1 MVDIRKDDVL
11 EVLKL
16 LPKNLQNIVKEHD
29 LTKLIEVVIDIG
41 RIPEAHFSKGKVIVL
56 GEQSITREMIQ
67 EMVSQIGIFDQ
78 SNRAGLEGTLHRIS
92 CVRNKSGEIVGL
104 TMRIGRSVFGTI
116 SIIKDCLE
124 QSKSVLLLGPPGVG
138 KTTMLREMA
147 YHLSTEKA
155 KRVVVIDTSNE
166 IAGDGDIPHSAI
178 GRSRRMQLPFDKK
191 QHDVMIEAVENHTPE
206 VIVIDEIGTKEEA
219 DAARTI
225 AERGVN
231 LIGTAHGT
239 SLESVI
245 QNPML
250 SDLVGGIETVT
261 LGDEEAKK
269 RGTRKSVLERA
280 AKPTFDICVEI
291 IDRYTVNVHKN
302 VANSVDAILR
312 GQPIHPELRTRNKD
326 TDEVTILEK
335 TEAKE
340 SIGEMKGL
348 PFSRDGKSL
357 AIYPYAISKSLL
369 KRAIGSFSELDIK
382 VVNTID
388 ESDIIFAL
396 KSYAQ
401 PEAKIFKISEMKNIP
416 VKIVDENSLPD
427 ISEVLEEVIND
438 IPYMEKDWSK
448 FSLSQESL
456 SKFKDTELLN

>member
-11 EVLKL
+11 EVLNL

-29 LTKLIEVVIDIG
+29 LSKLIEIVIDIG
-41 RIPEAHFSKGKVIVL
+41 RIPEARFSKGKVIIL
-56 GEQSITREMIQ
+56 GEQSMTRASIQ
-67 EMVSQIGIFDQ
+67 EMVSQIGDFDQ

-104 TMRIGRSVFGTI
+104 TMRIGRSIFGTI
-116 SIIKDCLE
+116 SIIQDYLD
-124 QSKSVLLLGPPGVG
+124 QPKSILLLGPPGVG
-138 KTTMLREMA
+138 KTTMLREIA
-147 YHLSTEKA
+147 YHLSTVKA
-155 KRVVVIDTSNE
+155 KRVIIIDTSNE

-178 GRSRRMQLPFDKK
+178 GRARRMQLPYDKD

-219 DAARTI
+219 DASRTI
-225 AERGVN
+225 AERGVT
-231 LIGTAHGT
+231 LVGTAHGT
-239 SLESVI
+239 SLENVI

-269 RGTRKSVLERA
+269 RGTRKSILERA

-291 IDRYTVNVHKN
+291 VDKYTVNVHKN
-302 VANSVDAILR
+302 VDNSVDAILR

-335 TEAKE
+335 DETKE
-340 SIGEMKGL
+340 KLGEMKGL

-369 KRAIGSFSELDIK
+369 KRALSSVAELDVK

-388 ESDIIFAL
+388 EADIIF
-396 KSYAQ
+396 S
-401 PEAKIFKISEMKNIP
+401 PEYLS
-416 VKIVDENSLPD
+416 
-427 ISEVLEEVIND
+427 VLTPYINVGD
-438 IPYMEKDWSK
+438 
-448 FSLSQESL
+448 ESL
-456 SKFKDTELLN
+456 AGALIMT

>member
-16 LPKNLQNIVKEHD
+16 LPKNLQKIVKEHD
-29 LTKLIEVVIDIG
+29 LSKLIEVVVDIG

-56 GEQSITREMIQ
+56 GEHSVTREMIQ
-67 EMVSQIGIFDQ
+67 EMVLQVGNFDQ

-104 TMRIGRSVFGTI
+104 TMRIGRSVTGTI

-138 KTTMLREMA
+138 KTTMLREIA
-147 YHLSTEKA
+147 YHLSTEKS
-155 KRVVVIDTSNE
+155 KRVVIIDTSNE

-178 GRSRRMQLPFDKK
+178 GRSRRMQLPYDKQ
-191 QHDVMIEAVENHTPE
+191 QHDVMIEAVENHTPQ

-225 AERGVN
+225 AERGVI
-231 LIGTAHGT
+231 LVGTAHGI
-239 SLESVI
+239 SLENVI

-250 SDLVGGIETVT
+250 SDLIGGIETVT

-291 IDRYTVNVHKN
+291 VDRFTVNVHKN

-312 GQPIHPELRTRNKD
+312 GQPIHPELRTRNKE

-335 TEAKE
+335 PDELEKL
-340 SIGEMKGL
+340 GELRGL
-348 PFSRDGKSL
+348 PFSKDGKTL
-357 AIYPYAISKSLL
+357 GIYPYAISKSLL
-369 KRAIGSFSELDIK
+369 KRALSSVTELEMK

-388 ESDIIFAL
+388 ESDIILAL

-401 PEAKIFKISEMKNIP
+401 PDSKIFKISDSKKIP
-416 VKIVDENSLPD
+416 VKIVNENSLSE
-427 ISEVLEEVIND
+427 ISELIDEIVHD

-448 FSLSQESL
+448 FSINENSL
-456 SKFKDTELLN
+456 SKFKNSELLA

>member
-16 LPKNLQNIVKEHD
+16 LPRNLQKIVKEHD
-29 LTKLIEVVIDIG
+29 LSKLIEIVVDIG
-41 RIPEAHFSKGKVIVL
+41 RIPEAHFSKGKVIIL
-56 GEQSITREMIQ
+56 GEQSVTREMIQ
-67 EMVSQIGIFDQ
+67 EMVIQIGNFDQ

-92 CVRNKSGEIVGL
+92 CVRNKNGDIVGL
-104 TMRIGRSVFGTI
+104 TMRIGRSVTGTI

-138 KTTMLREMA
+138 KTTMLREIA
-147 YHLSTEKA
+147 YHLSTEKS
-155 KRVVVIDTSNE
+155 KRVVIIDTSSE
-166 IAGDGDIPHSAI
+166 IAGDGDVPHSAI
-178 GRSRRMQLPFDKK
+178 GRSRRMQLPYDKQ
-191 QHDVMIEAVENHTPE
+191 QHDVMIEAVENHTPQ

-225 AERGVN
+225 AERGVI
-231 LIGTAHGT
+231 LVGTAHGI
-239 SLESVI
+239 SLENVI

-250 SDLVGGIETVT
+250 SDLIGGIETVT

-291 IDRYTVNVHKN
+291 VDRFTVNVHKN
-302 VANSVDAILR
+302 VANSVDEILR
-312 GQPIHPELRTRNKD
+312 GQPIHPELRTRNKE
-326 TDEVTILEK
+326 TDEVTILERPEGQEK
-335 TEAKE
+335 F
-340 SIGEMKGL
+340 GDLKGL
-348 PFSRDGKSL
+348 PFSKDGKTL
-357 AIYPYAISKSLL
+357 AVYPYAISKSLL
-369 KRAIGSFSELDIK
+369 KRALSSITELEMK

-388 ESDIIFAL
+388 ESDIILAL

-401 PEAKIFKISEMKNIP
+401 PDSKIFKISEAKHIP
-416 VKIVDENSLPD
+416 VKIVNENSLPE
-427 ISEVLEEVIND
+427 ISGLIEEIVHD

-448 FSLSQESL
+448 FSINEKSF
-456 SKFKDTELLN
+456 SKFKNSELLT